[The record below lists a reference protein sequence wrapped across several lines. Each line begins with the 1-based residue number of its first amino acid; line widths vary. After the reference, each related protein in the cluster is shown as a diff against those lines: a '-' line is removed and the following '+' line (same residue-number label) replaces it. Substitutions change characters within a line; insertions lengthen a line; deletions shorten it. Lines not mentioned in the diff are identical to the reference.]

1 MEHKESTQVGA
12 AWKKTSAK
20 GMNYIS
26 GKLNNGKYFTIF
38 VNKKKTE
45 DKHPDYRVIM
55 DLEDATQMD
64 LLDEYTLKQKYE
76 KPENEKPENEKPED
90 KELQKAVDEIPF

>member
-38 VNKKKTE
+38 VNKGKVNE
-45 DKHPDYRVIM
+45 NHPDYRVVM
-55 DLEDATQMD
+55 DLEDAAQMD
-64 LLDEYTLKQKYE
+64 LLDEYTLRKNYENKQAT
-76 KPENEKPENEKPED
+76 ED
-90 KELQKAVDEIPF
+90 RANRDLEDAVDEIPFG

>member
-26 GKLNNGKYFTIF
+26 GKFNNGKYFTIF
-38 VNKKKTE
+38 VNKGKTE
-45 DKHPDYRVIM
+45 DKHPDYKVIM
-55 DLEDATQMD
+55 DIDDATNMD
-64 LLDEYTLKQKYE
+64 LLDDYTLRKAGELEQAKQDRA
-76 KPENEKPENEKPED
+76 NRSLED
-90 KELQKAVDEIPF
+90 AVDEIPFG